1 MGCDFNHRF
10 NAARHSNFTQNE
22 SSRIPNLVLM
32 KKSIQIPSYIEYQ
45 TGYKR
50 IFTVSDLYRTL
61 VQAPAAIRKL
71 RYNQKKG
78 LINLLFIERLQL
90 AVTQVNACPA
100 CSYAHAY
107 LALKAGMDNEE
118 IQAFLSGSTDFVKA
132 EEAKALLFAQHFAEK
147 GGLPYRVAFEEIQLE
162 YGPIKA
168 RIILA
173 ALQVMLLGNIFG
185 LPYSALSARSKGRP
199 YSNST
204 LGYEAGMLVAFFL
217 LLPFAMLQAFLYG
230 LLGLPTTHFG
240 SANSE
245 LEE

>member
-1 MGCDFNHRF
+1 MTKVTALRRELYVPLSEVHTLI
-10 NAARHSNFTQNE
+10 ASL
-22 SSRIPNLVLM
+22 ILVLKM
-32 KKSIQIPSYIEYQ
+32 KKNIQIPSYIEYQ

-50 IFTVSDLYRTL
+50 VFSVSDLYRTL

-71 RYNQKKG
+71 MNNQKKEI
-78 LINLLFIERLQL
+78 LDPLFIERLQL

-118 IQAFLSGSTDFVKA
+118 IQAFLNGATDFVAA
-132 EEAKALLFAQHFAEK
+132 EEAKALLFAQHYAEK

-162 YGPIKA
+162 YGPNKA

-185 LPYSALSARSKGRP
+185 LPYSALGARLKGRP
-199 YSNST
+199 YWNSSFS
-204 LGYEAGMLVAFFL
+204 YEVGMLVAFFL
-217 LLPFAMLQAFLYG
+217 LIPLATLHAFLFG
-230 LLGLPTTHFG
+230 IFGFSTIQFG
-240 SANSE
+240 SPASE
-245 LEE
+245 LEQ